1 MLAALVLAAC
11 GAPGSAPDPHAVMPP
26 GPLRLALETEVHSLD
41 PAEAND
47 TVSRRVAGQIFETLT
62 AWDPRS
68 DPPRLVPELLAD
80 LPTADA
86 DGTTVVLRLRRGD
99 EARRFARDA
108 CLGGTSRPVR
118 AGDVAASLARIDP
131 ARHPTAAALIAG
143 RFAGIAADDEAGT
156 VTLRLTRPQP
166 ELGALLASPN
176 LAIVP
181 PECVAYYDGHDAD
194 HPRFARHPVGSGPY
208 MLDAAASEL
217 PRTAVL
223 VVNPDLSP
231 RTGQSAAGPGCGW
244 PGYGPVVL
252 SHFNDH
258 QPELRAFQSG
268 ELAALSPGQAQFAE
282 VVADGAPIPGA
293 LPAGARLAVF
303 PVLST
308 TMLVFRMT
316 DADIGQSP
324 DPRVD
329 AEHRALR
336 RAVALAFD
344 GARFHRVIRNGA
356 WAEPRARLVPRG
368 VGEDTGEPLH
378 RFAPPSADLQQARQ
392 VLAAAG
398 LTDAPRTLRYWTGTS
413 EGEDQ
418 EATILRDALRPL
430 GVDLQITRRANYLLE
445 VGAGDA
451 QLFLLRFDADYL
463 DAANFLAPFVCGAP
477 DNFSGYCD
485 PDYDAAFAAFAA
497 LPPGPAR
504 ELAARG
510 LERRL
515 GEAVPVRPVDQPA
528 AWYFS
533 QPWLHGLVRHPLLGL
548 RVELLCPDRG

>member
-1 MLAALVLAAC
+1 
-11 GAPGSAPDPHAVMPP
+11 MPP
-26 GPLRLALETEVHSLD
+26 GPIRLALETEVHSLD

-47 TVSRRVAGQIFETLT
+47 TVSRRIAGQIFETLT
-62 AWDPRS
+62 GWDPRA
-68 DPPRLVPELLAD
+68 DPPRLVPEILGELPVAD
-80 LPTADA
+80 PDE
-86 DGTTVVLRLRRGD
+86 TTVVLRLRRGA
-99 EARRFARDA
+99 EARRFARDP
-108 CLGGTSRPVR
+108 CLGGASREVR
-118 AGDVAASLARIDP
+118 ASDVAASLRRIDP
-131 ARHPTAAALIAG
+131 ARHPAAAALIAG
-143 RFAGIAADDEAGT
+143 RFAEITADDAAAT

-166 ELGALLASPN
+166 ELGVLLASPN

-181 PECVAYYDGHDAD
+181 PECVAYYDGRDAE

-208 MLDAAASEL
+208 ALDAAASEL

-223 VVNPDLSP
+223 VANPDLSP
-231 RTGQSAAGPGCGW
+231 RTGTSPCGW
-244 PGYGPVVL
+244 PGASPVVL
-252 SHFNDH
+252 SHFND
-258 QPELRAFQSG
+258 PEPALRAFQGG

-282 VVADGAPIPGA
+282 VVADGAPIAGA
-293 LPAGARLAVF
+293 LPAGARLEKF
-303 PVLST
+303 PVLAT
-308 TMLVFRMT
+308 TMLVFRMR
-316 DADIGQSP
+316 DAEVGQSP

-329 AEHRALR
+329 AEHLALR

-368 VGEDTGEPLH
+368 VGEHTGEVLH

-398 LTDAPRTLRYWTGTS
+398 LATTPRTLRYWTGTS
-413 EGEDQ
+413 EGEEQ

-430 GVDLQITRRANYLLE
+430 GIDLQITRRADYLFA
-445 VGAGDA
+445 VGTGDA

-463 DAANFLAPFVCGAP
+463 DAGNFLAPFVCDAP

-485 PDYDAAFAAFAA
+485 PAYDAAFAAFSRLA
-497 LPPGPAR
+497 PGPAR
-504 ELAARG
+504 DRAAEE

-533 QPWLHGLVRHPLLGL
+533 QPWLHGLLRHPLLGL
-548 RVELLCPDRG
+548 RIELLCPDRG